1 MMNKNTL
8 ISYIRKVRF
17 VFSRARVQQTK
28 NLKIVKM
35 LTLKNL
41 LQSQQSLT
49 LCHQERPTEVVG
61 RENKVILNQAELN
74 FSLKIYA

>member
-17 VFSRARVQQTK
+17 VFFQARVQQTK
-28 NLKIVKM
+28 NLKIV
-35 LTLKNL
+35 TLKNL